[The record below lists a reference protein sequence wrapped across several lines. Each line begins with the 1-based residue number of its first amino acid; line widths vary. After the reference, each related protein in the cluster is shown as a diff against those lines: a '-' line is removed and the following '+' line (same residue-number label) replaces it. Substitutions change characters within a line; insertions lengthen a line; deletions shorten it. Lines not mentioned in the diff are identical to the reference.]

1 MAKYRP
7 EGADLDAV
15 FHALTDATRRAMV
28 ERLVAGPASVS
39 QLAEPFDSALPT
51 IVKHLRVLEDAG
63 IVESQKA
70 GRVRTYQLVADALV
84 GANNWI
90 VRQRRPQE
98 RQLDR
103 LGDYLVAD
111 TKQSTHKPRRRNR

>member
-1 MAKYRP
+1 MAKYSS
-7 EGADLDAV
+7 EGADLDVV
-15 FHALTDATRRAMV
+15 FHALADATRRAMV

-84 GANNWI
+84 GANTWI

-103 LGDYLVAD
+103 LGDYLVAGA
-111 TKQSTHKPRRRNR
+111 TTTPRRRNR

>member
-1 MAKYRP
+1 MAKYV
-7 EGADLDAV
+7 GSADLDAV
-15 FHALTDATRRAMV
+15 FHALSDATRRAMV

-39 QLAEPFDSALPT
+39 QLAEPFGSALPT

-63 IVESQKA
+63 LAESQKV
-70 GRVRTYQLVADALV
+70 GRVRTYQLAADAFV
-84 GANNWI
+84 SANAWI

-103 LGDYLVAD
+103 LGDYLVTETDPPPD
-111 TKQSTHKPRRRNR
+111 TPSRRQR

>member
-1 MAKYRP
+1 
-7 EGADLDAV
+7 
-15 FHALTDATRRAMV
+15 MV
-28 ERLVAGPASVS
+28 ERLVRGPASVS

-84 GANNWI
+84 GANGWI

-111 TKQSTHKPRRRNR
+111 TSRAPHTPNRRNR

>member
-1 MAKYRP
+1 VAKYWQ
-7 EGADLDAV
+7 GAELDAV
-15 FHALTDATRRAMV
+15 FHALADATRRAMI

-51 IVKHLRVLEDAG
+51 IVKHLRVLEHAG

-70 GRVRTYQLVADALV
+70 GRVRTYQLAVDALV
-84 GANNWI
+84 GANAWI

-111 TKQSTHKPRRRNR
+111 RTVPNDKPSRRKR

>member
-1 MAKYRP
+1 VTKYW
-7 EGADLDAV
+7 EGVDLDAK
-15 FHALTDATRRAMV
+15 FHALADATRRAMI

-63 IVESQKA
+63 ILESQKA
-70 GRVRTYQLVADALV
+70 GRVRTYQLVADALL
-84 GANNWI
+84 GANDWI

-103 LGDYLVAD
+103 LGDYLVAPKTAHD
-111 TKQSTHKPRRRNR
+111 KPNRRKR

>member
-1 MAKYRP
+1 MAKYLP
-7 EGADLDAV
+7 GADLDAV
-15 FHALTDATRRAMV
+15 FHALADATRRAMV
-28 ERLVAGPASVS
+28 ERLVRGPASVS

-63 IVESQKA
+63 VVESQKA
-70 GRVRTYQLVADALV
+70 GRVRTYQLTADALV
-84 GANNWI
+84 GANTWI

-111 TKQSTHKPRRRNR
+111 TTPTEKPTRRRR